1 MKLDFSRAVEYDG
14 DVLIFNKSKGG
25 GVALYKLSAIMPLR
39 DCPEP
44 VLKAMVQG
52 WSSVDKNCKR
62 LDIYDQS
69 LG

>member
-1 MKLDFSRAVEYDG
+1 MRLNFSRAVEYDG
-14 DVLIFNKSKGG
+14 DVLIFNKSKG

-52 WSSVDKNCKR
+52 WSSVDKNGKR
-62 LDIYDQS
+62 LDVYDQS